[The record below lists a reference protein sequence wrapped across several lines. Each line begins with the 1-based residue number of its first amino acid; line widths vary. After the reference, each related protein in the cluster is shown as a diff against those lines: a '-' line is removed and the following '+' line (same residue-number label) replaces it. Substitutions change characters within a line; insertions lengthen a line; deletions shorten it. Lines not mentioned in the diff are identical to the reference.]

1 MLRPKNS
8 EEFFG
13 ARIGANANGTANSL
27 FAAGM
32 IQDNNVHGLTVRSA
46 LFSWNF
52 HNFLPKVDIRSL
64 SRQSAPSLPIDPL
77 SFAKAFARIRAAL
90 YKDSQ

>member
-32 IQDNNVHGLTVRSA
+32 KQDNNVRGLSVRSA

-52 HNFLPKVDIRSL
+52 H
-64 SRQSAPSLPIDPL
+64 
-77 SFAKAFARIRAAL
+77 AFP
-90 YKDSQ
+90 